1 MEITLNITLLT
12 GLVSLLLTGGVF
24 LFAFQAF
31 LLKGVNAMLDA
42 KTQPLKENQ
51 ARIEKDLNQFKT
63 EMNQFKTEVNSE
75 LKELNAKLDKL
86 LNK

>member
-1 MEITLNITLLT
+1 MEITVITLLT

-63 EMNQFKTEVNSE
+63 EVNGE

>member
-1 MEITLNITLLT
+1 MEITVITLLT

-63 EMNQFKTEVNSE
+63 EV
-75 LKELNAKLDKL
+75 NAKLDKL

>member
-1 MEITLNITLLT
+1 MEITVITLLT

-51 ARIEKDLNQFKT
+51 ERIERDLNQFKT
-63 EMNQFKTEVNSE
+63 EV
-75 LKELNAKLDKL
+75 NAKLDKL